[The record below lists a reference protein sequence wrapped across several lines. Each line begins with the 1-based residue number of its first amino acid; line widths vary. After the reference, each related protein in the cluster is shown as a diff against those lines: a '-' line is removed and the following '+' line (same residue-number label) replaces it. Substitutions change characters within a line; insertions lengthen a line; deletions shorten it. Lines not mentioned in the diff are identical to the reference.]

1 MRLDLEDFYVKGL
14 FVPRESGGVAKKR
27 YALVDEKGRLKIRG
41 LEIVRRD
48 LCKYARQ
55 TQQEILRMC
64 LIDEDIEGAFK
75 YLNER
80 IKALR
85 ENRYE
90 VKDLVV
96 YEQLSKPVSEYKL
109 ISPHVVAAKRLLEKG
124 IPVGEG
130 SVIGYIIQRGSG
142 SISERAYPVELADF
156 SKIDTEYYIENQI
169 IPTAM
174 RVLKVFKDGNT
185 LF

>member
-1 MRLDLEDFYVKGL
+1 
-14 FVPRESGGVAKKR
+14 
-27 YALVDEKGRLKIRG
+27 
-41 LEIVRRD
+41 
-48 LCKYARQ
+48 
-55 TQQEILRMC
+55 
-64 LIDEDIEGAFK
+64 
-75 YLNER
+75 
-80 IKALR
+80 
-85 ENRYE
+85 
-90 VKDLVV
+90 
-96 YEQLSKPVSEYKL
+96 
-109 ISPHVVAAKRLLEKG
+109 PHVVAAKRLLEKG